1 MRIVF
6 NMPAPAQAAFEAFH
20 HHSIRMRWDTL
31 LAEAYVEGG
40 GDHPYVDAITFN
52 RGKGWKGGMSMRTR
66 FVSYEPPRLAAA
78 VMIEPS
84 GLFGEWAASMKHR
97 DLVNGCSELVY
108 SFNLRLR
115 PRWLLEPFDWIAIR
129 IFAWQTRK
137 RFRAMANYLA
147 ASGRTTAL
155 TPR

>member
-115 PRWLLEPFDWIAIR
+115 PRWLLAPFDWIAIR

>member
-52 RGKGWKGGMSMRTR
+52 RGKGWKAGMSMRTR

-78 VMIEPS
+78 VMIGPS
-84 GLFGEWAASMKHR
+84 GLFGEWAASMAPRVIGGHLQR
-97 DLVNGCSELVY
+97 QS
-108 SFNLRLR
+108 SRLR
-115 PRWLLEPFDWIAIR
+115 
-129 IFAWQTRK
+129 
-137 RFRAMANYLA
+137 MA
-147 ASGRTTAL
+147 RTTPGARPGSPQGC
-155 TPR
+155 T

>member
-1 MRIVF
+1 MRIVV

-40 GDHPYVDAITFN
+40 GDHPFVGAITFN
-52 RGKGWKGGMSMRTR
+52 RGKGWKAGMSMRTR
-66 FVSYEPPRLAAA
+66 FVSYEPPWLAAA
-78 VMIEPS
+78 AMIEPS
-84 GLFGEWAASMKHR
+84 GLFGEWAASMRHR
-97 DLVNGCSELVY
+97 DLPNGASELIY

-115 PRWLLEPFDWIAIR
+115 PRWLLAWFDWIAIR

-147 ASGRTTAL
+147 ANTGQPVAQ
-155 TPR
+155 